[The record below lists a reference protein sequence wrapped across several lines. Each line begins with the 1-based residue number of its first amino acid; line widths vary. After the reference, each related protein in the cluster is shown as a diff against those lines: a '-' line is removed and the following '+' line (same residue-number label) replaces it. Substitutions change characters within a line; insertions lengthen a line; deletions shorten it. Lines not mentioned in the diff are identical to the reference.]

1 MLLADPQLVTGIA
14 YLIEAALYL
23 PVVVLSLIRQRG
35 REMTAYLLSFYAL
48 VAALLQVAQGWWFLG
63 KFNVDAE
70 TLLFLQ
76 HSGAFTLAL
85 LLVLLLRAFAH
96 VEFAE
101 SLADAFAWEWLL
113 IGAGLSAGLIVL
125 IDRLPY
131 LPAVVWTNGQWVLP
145 GERLPF
151 VLAVAGWVLFTGGA
165 IVTLRQAYRNTRQAL
180 HRNRLTYWVPIL
192 ILTITNDLLLL
203 SEVQQGS
210 NILRL
215 AATSLIGYTVLTHHL
230 PDVRQIVRRVL
241 IYFITTLLIVTFYVA
256 GFTASQYVFQA
267 IPGYNPLFIGAVI
280 ALLMALIFTPL
291 LGWVRR
297 LVDHWLHMDQAD
309 PGRTLN
315 EYGQSISNILDMQRL
330 ASIAVGL
337 IMEAMGLQRGFL
349 FLVDRQGGSEA
360 PTTYQLRSVPGE
372 GEQGIPPLTFAEDS
386 PIARYLLRERRPLL
400 QYDIDLH
407 PDFRKA
413 GEEERRW
420 FTRLETEVY
429 VPIFAKGEWIGL
441 LALGPKL
448 SGNRFT
454 ESDLI
459 TLSALANQTAV
470 ALENARLVDDLMRL
484 NRELRETTRALNKAN
499 RDLERLDRTKSDF
512 ISIASHELRTP
523 LTVIRGY
530 TEMLLESPE
539 ADETLRTTLR
549 GIHKGIMR
557 LHEIM
562 DSMFDIA
569 RIDSRT
575 LQLHLEEVDIAALVR
590 SVAAELADRA
600 AQRKQTLAIK
610 LPDLPTVQADPSGLR
625 KVFYNL
631 IENAIKFTPDGGKIT
646 VHGQTTTSDTGPG
659 EMVEVVVS
667 DTGVG
672 VDPTFRDLIFSKFY
686 QPGELDKHSTAKT
699 RFKGGGIGLGLA
711 LARGIVEA
719 HGGRIWVESPGYDEV
734 HFPGS
739 DFHVLIPVKA
749 HVRSITPSTPQ
760 P

>member
-1 MLLADPQLVTGIA
+1 MVRTDLQLLAAIA
-14 YLIEAALYL
+14 YFIEAALYL
-23 PVVVLSLIRQRG
+23 PIVLLSLRRQAG
-35 REMTAYLLSFYAL
+35 REMTAYLLTFYAL
-48 VAALLQVAQGWWFLG
+48 VAALLQVAQGLWYSGQLSI
-63 KFNVDAE
+63 DAE
-70 TLLFLQ
+70 SLLFLH
-76 HSGAFTLAL
+76 HSSAFMLAL
-85 LLVLLLRAFAH
+85 LLVLLLRAFSH

-101 SLADAFAWEWLL
+101 SMADAFAWEWLL
-113 IGAGLSAGLIVL
+113 IGGALSAALVVL

-131 LPAVVWTNGQWVLP
+131 LPAVVWTNGRWVLP
-145 GERLPF
+145 GDRLPF

-165 IVTLRQAYRNTRQAL
+165 IGTLRRAYRHTRQAL
-180 HRNRLTYWVPIL
+180 HRNRLIYWIPIL
-192 ILTITNDLLLL
+192 ILVIANDLLLL
-203 SEVQQGS
+203 SGAQRGS
-210 NILRL
+210 NVLRL
-215 AATSLIGYTVLTHHL
+215 AATALMAYTVLTHHL
-230 PDVRQIVRRVL
+230 PDVRQIVRRLL
-241 IYFITTLLIVTFYVA
+241 IYFITTLLIVLFYIA
-256 GFTASQYVFQA
+256 GFTFSQYAFQA
-267 IPGYNPLFIGAVI
+267 IPGYNPLFIGAII

-297 LVDHWLHMDQAD
+297 LVDRWLHMDQAD

-349 FLVDRQGGSEA
+349 FLVDRQGDPES
-360 PTTYQLRSVPGE
+360 PKTYRLRAVPGE
-372 GEQGIPPLTFAEDS
+372 GEQSTPPLTLAEES
-386 PIARYLLRERRPLL
+386 PIVRYLLRGRRPLL

-413 GEEERRW
+413 TEEERRW

-454 ESDLI
+454 ESDLV

-470 ALENARLVDDLMRL
+470 ALENARLVDDLIRL
-484 NRELRETTRALNKAN
+484 NRELRETTRALDKAN

-530 TEMLLESPE
+530 TEMLLESQE
-539 ADETLRTTLR
+539 ADENLRHTLR

-575 LQLHLEEVDIAALVR
+575 LQLHLEEVDVAALVR
-590 SVAAELADRA
+590 SVGAELADRA
-600 AQRKQTLAIK
+600 TKRRQSLTID
-610 LPDLPTVQADPSGLR
+610 LPDLPTVQADPNGLR
-625 KVFYNL
+625 KVFHNL

-646 VHGQTTTSDTGPG
+646 VHGRTTASDTGP
-659 EMVEVVVS
+659 EKMVEIVVS

-686 QPGELDKHSTAKT
+686 QPGEPDKHSTAKT

-711 LARGIVEA
+711 LAKGIVEA

-739 DFHVLIPVKA
+739 DFHVLLPVRA
-749 HVRSITPSTPQ
+749 RIRSAAPILQRS
-760 P
+760 